1 MATTAQ
7 ESPYHRVLGDALEVL
22 HPRLATYFSAIPA
35 GSAGRGEGVFDVVG
49 TPRRWLWPVLWV
61 LGKQGVLF
69 PVDEQSVAFTVS
81 NTPVP
86 GHAAIDA
93 VRTFAFHTGARAM
106 VDRIGVAGSGPGVT
120 LVDDLG
126 TTARYRAHLAALVVN
141 GELHLSSTAT
151 SVRLGRSH
159 LRLPTFLAPVVSL
172 VERFD
177 DERNRQHVTVV
188 LRLPLVGK
196 LYEYSGY
203 FTYEVSAIAPTR
215 GTTT

>member
-1 MATTAQ
+1 VAPAAQ
-7 ESPYHRVLGDALEVL
+7 ESPYQRVLGDALEVL
-22 HPRLATYFSAIPA
+22 HPRLATYFSAIPT
-35 GSAGRGEGVFDVVG
+35 GSAGRGAGVFDVVG

-61 LGKQGVLF
+61 LAKQGVLF
-69 PVDEQSVAFTVS
+69 PVDERSVAFTVT

-86 GHAAIDA
+86 GHPAIDA
-93 VRTFAFHTGARAM
+93 VRTFAFRSGPRAM
-106 VDRIGVAGSGPGVT
+106 VDRIGVTGSGKDVT
-120 LVDDLG
+120 LIDDLG
-126 TTARYRAHLAALVVN
+126 TAARYRAHLAALVVN

-159 LRLPTFLAPVVSL
+159 LRLPALIAPVVSL

-177 DERNRQHVTVV
+177 DERDRQHVRVI

-203 FTYEVSAIAPTR
+203 FRYEVTATK
-215 GTTT
+215 GTAT